1 MQRRSFLK
9 LLGLGGA
16 AAATGAV
23 IVNRDKFE
31 SLSHDGQYRVSQSKR
46 AIGTQVDITAI
57 GASKAQTEDAVIAAF
72 EDVAA
77 MERMF
82 TRFDNMSPVSEANAL
97 SHLDHVPAEMASLL
111 QTCDYYYRDTQ
122 GAFDITVKPVLDL
135 MQKAARENR
144 NPSESEIEDILPF
157 IGADKLNFHDNKLA
171 LRENMGIT
179 LDGATPGFIADRI
192 ANILEQRG
200 IAHYLVN
207 AGGEIRVSGHPQNA
221 NTWRVAIQDPQK
233 KGNYPGVLALN
244 NGAVSTSGN
253 YEIFFGNDKVFHH
266 IVDAHTGKS
275 PDMASVTVIAP
286 TALQADILSTAFFVM
301 SKEQALGYCQSHPD
315 VACLLIDNEG
325 RQTAS
330 SNFTMV

>member
-23 IVNRDKFE
+23 IANRDKFE
-31 SLSHDGQYRVSQSKR
+31 SLSHDGQYRVTQSKR

-57 GASKAQTEDAVIAAF
+57 GAGKALTEDAVMAAF

-77 MERMF
+77 MERIF
-82 TRFDNMSPVSEANAL
+82 TRFDNQSPVCEANAQ
-97 SHLDHVPAEMASLL
+97 SRLDHVPEEMAFLL
-111 QTCDYYYRDTQ
+111 RTCDAYYRETQ
-122 GAFDITVKPVLDL
+122 GAFDITVKPALDL
-135 MQKAARENR
+135 MQRAARENR
-144 NPSESEIEDILPF
+144 NPTAGEIADILPL
-157 IGADKLNFHDNKLA
+157 IGADKLQLGDHRLT

-179 LDGATPGFIADRI
+179 LDGATPGFIADRA
-192 ANILEQRG
+192 ANILKQRG
-200 IAHYLVN
+200 IEHFLVN
-207 AGGEIRVSGHPQNA
+207 AGGEIRVSGHPQNHDS
-221 NTWRVAIQDPQK
+221 WRIAIQDPQK
-233 KGNYPGVLALN
+233 QGNYPGFLALN
-244 NGAVSTSGN
+244 QGAVSTSGN

-275 PDMASVTVIAP
+275 PDMASVTVVAP

-301 SKEQALGYCQSHPD
+301 TREQALGYCQSHPE

-325 RQTAS
+325 HQTAS
-330 SNFTMV
+330 PNFRMV

>member
-23 IVNRDKFE
+23 IANRDKFE
-31 SLSHDGQYRVSQSKR
+31 SLPHDGQYRVSQSKR

-57 GASKAQTEDAVIAAF
+57 GASKAQTEDAVMAAF

-82 TRFDNMSPVSEANAL
+82 TRFDNQSPVSEANAL
-97 SHLDHVPAEMASLL
+97 SHLDHVPQEMASLL
-111 QTCDYYYRDTQ
+111 QTCDFYYRDTQ

-135 MQKAARENR
+135 IQKAARENR
-144 NPSESEIEDILPF
+144 NPTNSEIEDILPF
-157 IGADKLNFHDNKLA
+157 IGADKLDFHENKLA

-179 LDGATPGFIADRI
+179 LDGATPGFIADRM

-200 IAHYLVN
+200 IAHYLIN
-207 AGGEIRVSGHPQNA
+207 AGGEIRVAGHPQHTD
-221 NTWRVAIQDPQK
+221 TWRVAIQDPQK
-233 KGNYPGVLALN
+233 KGNYPGVLALQS
-244 NGAVSTSGN
+244 GAVSTSGN

-266 IVDAHTGKS
+266 IVDAHTGRS
-275 PDMASVTVIAP
+275 PNMASVTVVAP

-301 SKEQALGYCQSHPD
+301 SREQALAYCQSHPQI
-315 VACLLIDNEG
+315 ACLLIDNEG
-325 RQTAS
+325 HRTTS
-330 SNFTMV
+330 PNFAMV